1 MVMREV
7 RRLVIGRPLHNQEI
21 VHEKLPKW
29 KALSI
34 FSSDPLS
41 SVGYGPEQIVIV
53 LAVPGLLA
61 YGYFPYVFAAIFA
74 ILAII
79 SISYGQVA
87 RANPGGGGSYS
98 VAMHNLGETPAL
110 IAAAALFADYV
121 LTVSVSISSG
131 TDALISAFPV
141 LAPHTVAIDL
151 AVLFGLLMMVNLRGI
166 RESSNVFVFPTYAF
180 VFGIFALI
188 GAGVYQVFSQTGPVI
203 SPEAVAKQSLDWT
216 MLFLVLR
223 AFSSGCASVTGVEA
237 ISNGV
242 PAFKKPEAHNA
253 ALTTYYMAV
262 ILGIMLAGISLLI
275 MHYHFL
281 PLAEETMLSQLA
293 AAVFGR
299 NWFYYFIQITTMLVL
314 YLAANTSYNGLPPL
328 LSIMARDGYMPRYL
342 GVRGERLSFSNGIV
356 LLSVVAG
363 ILIVIF
369 NGNVEHLINL
379 YALGVYTAFTI
390 SQLGMVAHW
399 RREKGVN
406 WAWRAG
412 INAVGACLT
421 ATVVVVVS
429 IAKFAHGAW
438 MVLVF
443 VPIMIQIFR
452 VIKLHY
458 GDMAEQ
464 LHLPAEGG
472 DHMAATPHR
481 NIVVVPISTPTR
493 VVADTINYAK
503 LISKDIV
510 ALHVATDEEEGI
522 RVRTKWETWNPG
534 VRLVTV
540 YSPYRLLIQPL
551 LDYLNELEKEKQPED
566 YITVLIPE
574 FETKKWWHRL
584 LHNQTGW
591 VLRTLLILRKN
602 VIVATIPY
610 HLAK

>member
-53 LAVPGLLA
+53 LAAPGLLA

-74 ILAII
+74 ILVII
-79 SISYGQVA
+79 SISYAQVA

-98 VAMHNLGETPAL
+98 VGMKNLGETPAL
-110 IAAAALFADYV
+110 LAAAALFADYV
-121 LTVSVSISSG
+121 LTVSVSVASG
-131 TDALISAFPV
+131 TDALVSAFPA
-141 LAPHTVAIDL
+141 LAPHAVGIDL
-151 AVLFGLLMMVNLRGI
+151 AVLFGLLMLVNLRGV

-188 GAGVYQVFSQTGPVI
+188 AAGVYQVFSQAAPVI
-203 SPEAVAKQSLDWT
+203 APESVVRQPLDWM

-237 ISNGV
+237 VSNGV

-253 ALTTYYMAV
+253 ALTTYYMAAT
-262 ILGIMLAGISLLI
+262 LGIMLVGIAFLF
-275 MHYHFL
+275 MHYHLL
-281 PLAEETMLSQLA
+281 PLEDETMLSQLA
-293 AAVFGR
+293 ASVFGR
-299 NWFYYFIQITTMLVL
+299 GGVYYYIQLTTMLVL

-328 LSIMARDGYMPRYL
+328 WSIMARDGYMPRYL

-356 LLSVVAG
+356 LLSIVAG
-363 ILIVIF
+363 ILIVVF

-390 SQLGMVAHW
+390 SQLGMVVHW
-399 RREKGVN
+399 RRERGAN
-406 WAWRAG
+406 WHWRAG

-421 ATVVVVVS
+421 GTVVIVVS
-429 IAKFAHGAW
+429 VAKFTHGAW
-438 MVLVF
+438 MVLIF
-443 VPIMIQIFR
+443 VPIMMAIFKSVKR
-452 VIKLHY
+452 HY
-458 GDMAEQ
+458 TDMADQ
-464 LHLPAEGG
+464 LHLPLEDGFLAGG
-472 DHMAATPHR
+472 PRGR

-493 VVADTINYAK
+493 VVADTVNYAK
-503 LISKDIV
+503 IIGQEV
-510 ALHVATDEEEGI
+510 IALHVATDEEAGS
-522 RVRTKWETWNPG
+522 RVREKWRQWNPG

-551 LDYLNELEKEKQPED
+551 LEYVGELEKEKRPED

-591 VLRTLLILRKN
+591 ILRTLLILREN